1 LAPWRECPSEITFRV
16 APLRRCAI
24 VGALVCAVVGAPAL
38 ASASDDDPRA
48 TQETVGIAL
57 RRLGEQLDLYA
68 AQAHR
73 GRLAKVL
80 TGVGVGAT
88 FLPTGFLLLGR
99 TQDISHAFVIGL
111 IVGGSAQL
119 ATVPLV
125 FIRTRMDQI
134 RDDFINRPTERDSAT
149 TVDEFEK
156 RWSLAAAESAQRRTY
171 VGTALFALG
180 VTNLA
185 AGVAFLLAPQ
195 GIFKMSRSA
204 QDTWGG
210 VTLGIGVPVA
220 TQGLSFLL
228 EWSPEENAWQAYRQ
242 MNLHSGSASLRR
254 TPSFS
259 AVPVRGGA
267 VAFATMAF

>member
-1 LAPWRECPSEITFRV
+1 V
-16 APLRRCAI
+16 APLRRRAI
-24 VGALVCAVVGAPAL
+24 VGALVCAGVGAPAL
-38 ASASDDDPRA
+38 ASAAPDDPLA

-68 AQAHR
+68 AEAHR
-73 GRLAKVL
+73 GRLAKAL
-80 TGVGVGAT
+80 TGIGAGAT

-99 TQDISHAFVIGL
+99 TEDVSHAFVLGL

-119 ATVPLV
+119 ATVPLI
-125 FIRTRMDQI
+125 FIRTRMDEI
-134 RDDFINRPTERDSAT
+134 RDDFINRPTERDSAA

-171 VGTALFALG
+171 VGTALFFLG

-185 AGVAFLLAPQ
+185 AGVAFLLAPP
-195 GIFKMSRSA
+195 GLFKMSRST

-210 VTLGIGVPVA
+210 VTLGVGVPVA

-228 EWSPEENAWQAYRQ
+228 EWSPEENSWQSYRQ
-242 MNLHSGSASLRR
+242 MNLHAGTASRLPK
-254 TPSFS
+254 PSVS

>member
-1 LAPWRECPSEITFRV
+1 M
-16 APLRRCAI
+16 APLRRRAI
-24 VGALVCAVVGAPAL
+24 AGGLVCAFVATAAL
-38 ASASDDDPRA
+38 ASADDDPRA
-48 TQETVGIAL
+48 TQESVGIAL

-68 AQAHR
+68 AEAHR
-73 GRLAKVL
+73 ARTAKVL
-80 TGVGVGAT
+80 TGIGAGAT
-88 FLPTGFLLLGR
+88 FLPTGLLLLGR
-99 TQDISHAFVIGL
+99 TQDVSHAFVIGL

-125 FIRTRMDQI
+125 FIRTRMDEI
-134 RDDFINRPTERDSAT
+134 RDDFINRATDRDSAA

-156 RWSLAAAESAQRRTY
+156 RWSLAAAESAERRTY

-195 GIFKMSRSA
+195 GIFKMSRGT

-210 VTLGIGVPVA
+210 VCLGIGVPVA

-228 EWSPEENAWQAYRQ
+228 EWSPEENAWQAYRE
-242 MNLHSGSASLRR
+242 MNLHSGSASRWPS
-254 TPSFS
+254 PSFR
-259 AVPVRGGA
+259 AVPIRGGA
-267 VAFATMAF
+267 VGFATMAF

>member
-1 LAPWRECPSEITFRV
+1 MP
-16 APLRRCAI
+16 
-24 VGALVCAVVGAPAL
+24 
-38 ASASDDDPRA
+38 ASAADDNPLA
-48 TQETVGIAL
+48 TQETAGIAL

-68 AQAHR
+68 AEAHR
-73 GRLAKVL
+73 ERLAKTLV
-80 TGVGVGAT
+80 GIGVGAT

-99 TQDISHAFVIGL
+99 TGAEEVSHAFVIGL

-119 ATVPLV
+119 ATVPLI

-134 RDDFINRPTERDSAT
+134 RDDFINRPKDSMA

-171 VGTALFALG
+171 VGTTLLVLG
-180 VTNLA
+180 LTNLA
-185 AGVAFLLAPQ
+185 AGVAFLLAPA
-195 GIFKMSRSA
+195 GLFKMSRGV

-228 EWSPEENAWQAYRQ
+228 EWSPEEDSWQAYRA
-242 MNLHSGSASLRR
+242 MNLHPGSASRQRPL
-254 TPSFS
+254 SIS
-259 AVPVRGGA
+259 AAPIRGGA
-267 VAFATMAF
+267 LGFATMAF

>member
-1 LAPWRECPSEITFRV
+1 V
-16 APLRRCAI
+16 ATLRTRAI
-24 VGALVCAVVGAPAL
+24 VGALVCAVVVTPAL
-38 ASASDDDPRA
+38 ASAADDDPRA
-48 TQETVGIAL
+48 TQESVGIAL

-68 AQAHR
+68 AEAHR
-73 GRLAKVL
+73 GRLAKAL

-99 TQDISHAFVIGL
+99 TEDISHAFVIGL

-119 ATVPLV
+119 ATVPLI

-134 RDDFINRPTERDSAT
+134 RDDFINRATERDSAA
-149 TVDEFEK
+149 TVDEFER
-156 RWSLAAAESAQRRTY
+156 RWSLAAAESAQRRAY
-171 VGTALFALG
+171 VGTFLFALG

-195 GIFKMSRSA
+195 GIFKMSRST

-220 TQGLSFLL
+220 TEGLSFLL
-228 EWSPEENAWQAYRQ
+228 EWSPEENAWQAYRE
-242 MNLHSGSASLRR
+242 MNLHSGTASRSR
-254 TPSFS
+254 TPSVS